1 MADHVQ
7 VDPSRVEYILQLRET
22 PCEESSH
29 LNDSYGTHGV
39 MVIMV
44 MMVGPFT
51 VHPTTVPA
59 NATVRFAMT
68 GLFSAYEAQYCRFRM
83 TWPNELGYPMQLPS
97 TLLAKGVTSSDMQRT
112 ATRKKRA
119 PAWDEMTLLRFGVQI
134 LSTMEVFVRPSL
146 EPESS
151 NLAYVRGASADQT
164 LLISF
169 GSTGQL
175 PVSILP
181 CMIQMGWSSVILC
194 EAEEAFYAA
203 DLRCSVPTN
212 SSWIL
217 QSPQLQCAGSGAGY
231 SPIEEPYLPVSD
243 IALPMV
249 TSQSVHDLHVDA
261 ADLLRAGLG
270 AAKSI
275 GSCMSPSLAMA
286 GPRLTVKQRGRPSAS
301 EALRA
306 RCLEQARANRDALFE
321 KMRGQN
327 AGDFTGILRESPE
340 YSETL
345 QTESIHPDLRSLV
358 REVVLDSREMEGW
371 LDEESALALEE
382 EIYAELCEEEK
393 RLERL
398 AQEELELLEEQQNAE
413 DAALYE
419 QHLLGGVCCPLCGLG
434 RLEVKNGELLC
445 SKCELQVQ
453 LMDEEMCLEQ
463 ISEFLYLTERRHDEA
478 CAERGKFETSDS
490 WGQNLL
496 QFRCKKCGWN
506 ELVF

>member
-1 MADHVQ
+1 
-7 VDPSRVEYILQLRET
+7 
-22 PCEESSH
+22 
-29 LNDSYGTHGV
+29 
-39 MVIMV
+39 
-44 MMVGPFT
+44 
-51 VHPTTVPA
+51 
-59 NATVRFAMT
+59 
-68 GLFSAYEAQYCRFRM
+68 
-83 TWPNELGYPMQLPS
+83 
-97 TLLAKGVTSSDMQRT
+97 
-112 ATRKKRA
+112 
-119 PAWDEMTLLRFGVQI
+119 
-134 LSTMEVFVRPSL
+134 
-146 EPESS
+146 
-151 NLAYVRGASADQT
+151 
-164 LLISF
+164 
-169 GSTGQL
+169 
-175 PVSILP
+175 
-181 CMIQMGWSSVILC
+181 
-194 EAEEAFYAA
+194 
-203 DLRCSVPTN
+203 
-212 SSWIL
+212 
-217 QSPQLQCAGSGAGY
+217 
-231 SPIEEPYLPVSD
+231 
-243 IALPMV
+243 
-249 TSQSVHDLHVDA
+249 
-261 ADLLRAGLG
+261 
-270 AAKSI
+270 
-275 GSCMSPSLAMA
+275 MA
-286 GPRLTVKQRGRPSAS
+286 GPRLAVKRHGRPSAS

-321 KMRGQN
+321 KMRGQS
-327 AGDFTGILRESPE
+327 ARDFTGRGSPE
-340 YSETL
+340 CPECSETL
-345 QTESIHPDLRSLV
+345 KAEPIHSDLRSLV

-382 EIYAELCEEEK
+382 EIYAELCEEK